1 MYNINYTCDSAPPT
15 QRIEVYFNRPS
26 VQKVIHAPNKTYQLC
41 NMSVR
46 YELGRELVQPPAYS
60 VMPTIL
66 EQGVLLNIYS
76 ADYDFLF
83 NHIGTEL
90 AVQNMTW

>member
-26 VQKVIHAPNKTYQLC
+26 VQKVIHAPNKNYQLC

-66 EQGVLLNIYS
+66 EQGFLLNIYS

-90 AVQNMTW
+90 AIQNMTW